1 MAITEPELMT
11 QQEYTTIQQQEPNIQ
26 ESHNK
31 TTESEGMTLTTVT
44 TRTPM
49 SHTAGCGWCPGNCRG
64 GGRGQGH
71 DCSTISCF
79 RCGQHG
85 HYASECNATTEEVE
99 KYRGSQTQRTNHS
112 AGEQLLTAGVM
123 QDDPNTDITT
133 NWMFN
138 QVHVIHDKTHI
149 ETRHGGRL
157 LLEWV
162 LLDNQSTIDVFVNCR
177 LLQNIRCIAN
187 TCTSILQPG

>member
-1 MAITEPELMT
+1 MVSPKILQGGNDGVQLTNMAITELELMT
-11 QQEYTTIQQQEPNIQ
+11 QQEYTTTQQQEPNIQ

-49 SHTAGCGWCPGNCRG
+49 SHTAGCGWWPGNCRG
-64 GGRGQGH
+64 GGHGHGH
-71 DCSTISCF
+71 DCSTITCF

-99 KYRGSQTQRTNHS
+99 KYCGSQTQRTNHS

-138 QVHVIHDKTHI
+138 
-149 ETRHGGRL
+149 
-157 LLEWV
+157 
-162 LLDNQSTIDVFVNCR
+162 
-177 LLQNIRCIAN
+177 
-187 TCTSILQPG
+187 